1 MNPRRV
7 TQRGPKRLKNLPPG
21 LRRYW
26 QRVRSIGRRVTNPRK
41 QATSRINTRHRSSH
55 MASRPR
61 RRKRHTLTAHQRRSR
76 AARKAARTRARRYPT
91 GRSQRRRAV
100 GADFGIN
107 PRRHHSRRLSNPRRI
122 GGGSM
127 TSGRGLKGL
136 AVGAG
141 VGAIGAVGLDYLW
154 QYGSSYLPASLQT
167 GYVGTA
173 AKAGLA
179 VLGGW
184 GASKLVGKQAAVAGT
199 LGALTVIAYQLV
211 HQMIAQAA
219 PTAAIAA
226 TTTTATPAV
235 AGLGHMIAY
244 MQRGPL
250 GWVSPGTPLA
260 LRGLGNMRAYMQP
273 AGAPPPMAAGRP
285 GGTVSM
291 SGLASPGS
299 W

>member
-1 MNPRRV
+1 MK
-7 TQRGPKRLKNLPPG
+7 G
-21 LRRYW
+21 
-26 QRVRSIGRRVTNPRK
+26 
-41 QATSRINTRHRSSH
+41 
-55 MASRPR
+55 
-61 RRKRHTLTAHQRRSR
+61 
-76 AARKAARTRARRYPT
+76 
-91 GRSQRRRAV
+91 
-100 GADFGIN
+100 
-107 PRRHHSRRLSNPRRI
+107 
-122 GGGSM
+122 
-127 TSGRGLKGL
+127 GLKHM

-141 VGAIGAVGLDYLW
+141 IGAIGAVGLDYLW
-154 QYGSSYLPASLQT
+154 QYASGYLPASLQT
-167 GYVGTA
+167 GYVGTV
-173 AKAGLA
+173 AKAGVA
-179 VLGGW
+179 VGAGW
-184 GASKLVGKQAAVAGT
+184 LASKAVGKQAAAAGA

-235 AGLGHMIAY
+235 AGLGAY

-260 LRGLGNMRAYMQP
+260 LRGLGRVGAYMQP
-273 AGAPPPMAAGRP
+273 AGAPPPVAAHRP